1 MVQDSKKLSITSI
14 IENAIDEITIFNKLS
29 AIDVAHKIS
38 KRKTGKIDL
47 NYLSWADAL
56 DMLYA
61 QFNDKDVDFKVF
73 YNQKR
78 DDDLPIFGNAKVGYY
93 VKTLVTIQGITREMI
108 LPIMDGANNPLKDD
122 KYSYTTS
129 YGNKTV
135 EALDICDINKA
146 VMRCLV
152 KNIALFGLGIS
163 VYTGEDLPEDKSV
176 ATYNNAPVKPAI
188 AYDDEKDKQ
197 SQKAMINSY
206 LKNSA
211 NKKYIDFKDGEPSN
225 TIRNYCDSQMDDS
238 SAKLGTLVAL
248 VNRLGDMG
256 CTL

>member
-1 MVQDSKKLSITSI
+1 M
-14 IENAIDEITIFNKLS
+14 
-29 AIDVAHKIS
+29 
-38 KRKTGKIDL
+38 
-47 NYLSWADAL
+47 
-56 DMLYA
+56 
-61 QFNDKDVDFKVF
+61 
-73 YNQKR
+73 
-78 DDDLPIFGNAKVGYY
+78 GYY
-93 VKTLVTIQGITREMI
+93 VKTNVTILDITREMT
-108 LPIMDGANNPLKDD
+108 LPVMDGSNNALKDE

-129 YGNKTV
+129 WGNKTV
-135 EALDICDINKA
+135 EPINMCDINKA

-163 VYTGEDLPEDKSV
+163 VYTGEDLPTEEDKK
-176 ATYNNAPVKPAI
+176 APVKQYKEYDDISKALPKN
-188 AYDDEKDKQ
+188 YDDEKEKQ
-197 SQKAMINSY
+197 SQKNMITHY
-206 LKNSA
+206 LNNSA